1 MILPK
6 EKLDIIETLDSNMVI
21 QSCPGAGKTLLLT
34 HYIKNLL
41 KLNVPADRILVLMFG
56 NKASREFSSR
66 LNKTCPSSTVK
77 VKTFHSYGYEL
88 YCQLSNVG
96 YLQTPYVADNNDPQ
110 LRGWFRKEL
119 VEANKWS
126 NNQQYQHISNAILD
140 NFMNF
145 YSIERNL
152 EFSLPTIPNRDR
164 YRVNELFMRAYSSIR
179 GQIRSNGTIPLIEL
193 IATPCDI
200 IKEQKDLI
208 DNLSDRYD
216 YILTDESQDMS
227 LSDFKLVKL
236 HLQNNTK
243 LISVGDSDQCIN
255 EFRGAN
261 KNIFINIPNLL
272 PNVVVKK
279 LETSYRFSHHLT
291 FLSKKVFGKQSTL
304 PIIKS
309 DIPFTNVTL
318 DQELSFDSSHPIFA
332 DNDYSLADTCLI
344 LREHN
349 AFPVYEL
356 TLLNQNKKYNLVNKL
371 SFIHNKSIAMLLG
384 YIFQIDQPKFKLLDF
399 ETQSVIMKNVLYT
412 PYPQMMNE
420 ISQVLLRKMP
430 ALSYDM
436 LSEYDANNKG
446 FGEIPFMFTT
456 IKRKFDENSL
466 VSDVLLHLASFKIM
480 DCFFNTTTAKFHQSA
495 LSQVRLL
502 QFFTQTQMTVKRL
515 IELVFRAQHDTYT
528 KDNDSIKL
536 STVHEVKGLQFPQ
549 VIIGGLVEGIFP
561 LIRNSGELSTA
572 ELEEEECLFF
582 VAMTRAQKRLKILS
596 PNSAEDRNCNI
607 FIKKN
612 SRFIERLQR

>member
-6 EKLDIIETLDSNMVI
+6 EKLDIIETIDSNMVI

-41 KLNVPADRILVLMFG
+41 KLKVPADRILVLMFG
-56 NKASREFSSR
+56 NKASREFLFR

-96 YLQTPYVADNNDPQ
+96 YLQPPYVADNNDPQ

-126 NNQQYQHISNAILD
+126 NKQQYQHISNAILD

-145 YSIERNL
+145 YSMERNL
-152 EFSLPTIPNRDR
+152 EFSIPNIPNRND

-179 GQIRSNGTIPLIEL
+179 GQMNSNGIIPLIEL

-200 IKEQKDLI
+200 IKEHKELI
-208 DNLSDRYD
+208 DNLSHRYD

-227 LSDFKLVKL
+227 LSDFNLVNL

-272 PNVVVKK
+272 SNVLVKK

-291 FLSKKVFGKQSTL
+291 FLSKKVFVNKVIS

-318 DQELSFDSSHPIFA
+318 DQEISFDSNHPIIK
-332 DNDYSLADTCLI
+332 DNNYSLADTCLI

-356 TLLNQNKKYNLVNKL
+356 TLLNQNMKYNLLSKK
-371 SFIHNKSIAMLLG
+371 SFIHNKSVSMLLG
-384 YIFQIDQPKFKLLDF
+384 YIFQISQPKFKLLDF

-420 ISQVLLRKMP
+420 ISQVLLNKMP
-430 ALSYDM
+430 SISYDM

-446 FGEIPFMFTT
+446 FGQIPFMFTT
-456 IKRKFDENSL
+456 IKRKFDETSL
-466 VSDVLLHLASFKIM
+466 VSDVILHLASFKIM
-480 DCFFNTTTAKFHQSA
+480 DCFFNTSAAKSHQTA

-502 QFFTQTQMTVKRL
+502 EFFTKTRMTVKRL
-515 IELVFRAQHDTYT
+515 IELVFKSQYDTYT
-528 KDNDSIKL
+528 KDIDSIKI
-536 STVHEVKGLQFPQ
+536 STAHEVKGLEFNQ
-549 VIIGGLVEGIFP
+549 VIIGGLLEGIFP
-561 LIRNSGELSTA
+561 LIRNSGDLSNA

-582 VAMTRAQKRLKILS
+582 VAMTRARQRLKILS
-596 PNSAEDRNCNI
+596 PNSSEGQNCNM

-612 SRFIERLQR
+612 SRFIERLQT